1 MVKSK
6 SIQDSLSEISAVMQ
20 PNQANPAGNVHGGE
34 IMKMMDNVAGVV
46 AQRHARSNVVTL
58 KVNELIFHHPIFVGN
73 LVTCQAYLTFLGTSS
88 MEVAV
93 VVYVDDLLDDH
104 LPKCA
109 LTGYFTMVAL
119 DKNSKPMKV
128 PLLELTT
135 DDERRRFEEGRQ
147 RYEANKSAAKKSSPE
162 LLKVHVRS

>member
-1 MVKSK
+1 MIKSE

-34 IMKMMDNVAGVV
+34 IMKMMDNAAGVV

-58 KVNELIFHHPIFVGN
+58 KANELIFHHPIFVGN
-73 LVTCQAYLTFLGTSS
+73 LVTCHAYLTFLGTSS

-93 VVYVDDLLDDH
+93 VVFVDDLFNDQV
-104 LPKCA
+104 PKCA

-119 DKNSKPMKV
+119 DKNGKPVKV
-128 PLLELTT
+128 PLLQLNS

-147 RYEANKSAAKKSSPE
+147 RYEINKLRGKQSNPE
-162 LLKVHVRS
+162 LFKM